1 MRENAKG
8 NRKRILKGS
17 ASESNQHCERK
28 RFIVRKRNEEI
39 PNSSQVTGAEGASR
53 RQVAVVLETVT
64 ATDSRFQKWNT

>member
-1 MRENAKG
+1 MREDAKG

-17 ASESNQHCERK
+17 ASERDQHCEPKCFIARK
-28 RFIVRKRNEEI
+28 RSEEI
-39 PNSSQVTGAEGASR
+39 PNRSQVTAAEGASR